1 MHSVV
6 TVSLDSS
13 QEFRFELDG
22 VEPMAHE
29 DARRWLDSEFT
40 RMECEPLRA
49 SGKVLM
55 ADKVLT
61 VAAAAGAPMLGDRA
75 WMADFARAT
84 SAALA
89 RPVVRVDV
97 QSMTINY

>member
-6 TVSLDSS
+6 TVTLDNN

-29 DARRWLDSEFT
+29 EARRWLDDEFT

-55 ADKVLT
+55 ADKVLV
-61 VAAAAGAPMLGDRA
+61 VAAAAGALLLGDRA
-75 WMADFARAT
+75 WLANFARAT
-84 SAALA
+84 SATLA

-97 QSMTINY
+97 QSMTVNF